1 MSDINTKNS
10 INTNENNV
18 FLYWV
23 GNDFKLITILR
34 RLIYLHSKSGN
45 GYKVHLINHENVKNY
60 VPYIPD
66 FFYHL
71 RPAFQADYVRVSVIC
86 DYGGIWLDSDTLVIE
101 SLDSLFEK
109 MNSCSDGF
117 FIRETKNLDNTN
129 AICNGL
135 FGSKPGTLLMLE
147 WKRTILE
154 VMNEK
159 KLDISWCELG
169 GKILCNFDSTKPEL
183 FNNYELIDGIDN
195 IYPVRWYNCVENY
208 LYFPYENYCN
218 IVRNYQPLLILV
230 NEVYRSLEHL
240 SEEEIMNSRMPINYF
255 INKSLENAKNNET
268 QNNESSIDNNS

>member
-1 MSDINTKNS
+1 MSQDITKNS
-10 INTNENNV
+10 INSDENNV

-23 GNDFKLITILR
+23 GNEFKLITILR

-45 GYKVHLINHENVKNY
+45 GYKVHLINHENVKDY

-86 DYGGIWLDSDTLVIE
+86 DYGGIWLDSDTIVIE

-109 MNSCSDGF
+109 INDNNDGF

-129 AICNGL
+129 PICNGI
-135 FGSKPGTLLMLE
+135 FGSKPRTSLMLK
-147 WKRTILE
+147 WKNVILE

-169 GKILCNFDSTKPEL
+169 GKILCDFDSKTPEL
-183 FNNYELIDGIDN
+183 FEKYEIINGIDN
-195 IYPVRWYNCVENY
+195 IYPVRWYGCVENY
-208 LYFPYENYCN
+208 IYSPYNNYIN
-218 IVRNYQPLLILV
+218 ILRNYQPLIILV
-230 NEVYRSLEHL
+230 NEVYRSLEHM

-255 INKSLENAKNNET
+255 INKSLENGKKNE
-268 QNNESSIDNNS
+268 